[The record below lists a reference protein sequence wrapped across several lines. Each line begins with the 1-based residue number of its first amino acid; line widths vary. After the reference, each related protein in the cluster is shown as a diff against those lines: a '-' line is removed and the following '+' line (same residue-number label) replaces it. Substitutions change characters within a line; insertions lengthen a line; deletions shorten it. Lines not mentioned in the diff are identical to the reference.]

1 MFFECVPT
9 ERFGSALSIFQN
21 MDLQTLQKHLKSAI
35 QNHQIVVSKMRND
48 PQNAVL
54 QKHLHDLQSEI
65 QNLSEKQ
72 KLVVEQLRKEVEK
85 KKQSQNQILNPNQ
98 FNDVSCQQNTPVHT
112 TSQPQVQV
120 RLVPSTT
127 PSQFM
132 QKVTLP
138 IQVQS
143 KIHLPTSKQGTLIHS
158 LPQQALRHVVP
169 TVVNSLV
176 STGTNL
182 TLKTPLGTAVLLP
195 SCSTSTSALLSTRP
209 AEQHRSQPLLVVP
222 SISTHSG
229 DGPRFVLNL
238 SPPIRIPQYP
248 PPLNKV
254 TVPVVVS
261 NQTLPL
267 SNNVLLGQTASV
279 IVSTSQS
286 LITVKPS
293 VSVSRVKMVA
303 PVLKQTQA
311 EEQKKADFMSA
322 LGLVTK
328 DTLSELQN
336 KKVERKRRTTANP
349 QFSNAALEEKRRNAA
364 FLNVEGKYPSYK
376 KSRGR
381 PRLISSPSKNGSFCV
396 QDERTVASAELV
408 PNGFH
413 SPCKTAIADTHEDM
427 CAICRQQGE
436 LLMCDT
442 CNLVF
447 HLTCLK
453 PPLLTVPVGSWSCP
467 QCQPSQ
473 SDMNVEKSSVSTS
486 QPTATITCVVSV
498 TPPTLSVPV
507 MSTCALTVPI
517 PSASPCVVSLPIILT
532 SANPSNIALPAATK
546 AIPTV
551 PVPVSV
557 SLVATNVSVPTT
569 VLNHRNTPI
578 TTTTSVI
585 NKAAKK
591 EEKQNLVKRSMEL
604 RSEKIQLEEK
614 AQDLISVISNQKQK
628 QIELQSLYQKTS
640 DSLNKLQDV
649 IRQVKE
655 SF

>member
-1 MFFECVPT
+1 PFSKLKTWGKFIKLLKDFLRST
-9 ERFGSALSIFQN
+9 ALSLLFQ
-21 MDLQTLQKHLKSAI
+21 I
-35 QNHQIVVSKMRND
+35 QM
-48 PQNAVL
+48 
-54 QKHLHDLQSEI
+54 
-65 QNLSEKQ
+65 
-72 KLVVEQLRKEVEK
+72 
-85 KKQSQNQILNPNQ
+85 
-98 FNDVSCQQNTPVHT
+98 
-112 TSQPQVQV
+112 
-120 RLVPSTT
+120 
-127 PSQFM
+127 
-132 QKVTLP
+132 
-138 IQVQS
+138 QS

-267 SNNVLLGQTASV
+267 SNNVLLGQSAPV
-279 IVSTSQS
+279 IVSTSQP
-286 LITVKPS
+286 LITMKSS
-293 VSVSRVKMVA
+293 VSVSRVKTVA
-303 PVLKQTQA
+303 PVLKPTQA
-311 EEQKKADFMSA
+311 EEQKKANFMAA

-328 DTLSELQN
+328 DALSELQN

-364 FLNVEGKYPSYK
+364 FLNVEGKYPPYK

-381 PRLISSPSKNGSFCV
+381 PRLISSPTKNGSFCV
-396 QDERTVASAELV
+396 QDERTVTSAELV

-413 SPCKTAIADTHEDM
+413 SPCKSAITDTHEDM

-453 PPLLTVPVGSWSCP
+453 PPLLTVPVGTWSCP

-473 SDMNVEKSSVSTS
+473 SDMNVENSSVNTS
-486 QPTATITCVVSV
+486 LPTVTITETTCVVSV

-517 PSASPCVVSLPIILT
+517 PSAAPCVVSLPIILT
-532 SANPSNIALPAATK
+532 SANPTNITLPAAAK

-569 VLNHRNTPI
+569 VLNHWNTPI
-578 TTTTSVI
+578 NTTSSVI
-585 NKAAKK
+585 HKAAKK

-604 RSEKIQLEEK
+604 RSEKMQLEEK
-614 AQDLISVISNQKQK
+614 AQHLISVISNQKQK

-640 DSLNKLQDV
+640 DSLSKLQNV